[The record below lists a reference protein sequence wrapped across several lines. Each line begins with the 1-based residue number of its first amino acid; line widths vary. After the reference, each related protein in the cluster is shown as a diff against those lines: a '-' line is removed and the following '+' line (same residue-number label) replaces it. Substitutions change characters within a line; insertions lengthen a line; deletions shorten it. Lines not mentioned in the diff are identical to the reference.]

1 MIAALREM
9 ATSSG
14 RAALC
19 FPRSSTVPTFVSLI
33 FVLWNGRG
41 GMRRDGLAENLAK
54 RRLYAFAE
62 IICNLP

>member
-19 FPRSSTVPTFVSLI
+19 FPRSGTGPAFVSLI
-33 FVLWNGRG
+33 FVLWHGRG
-41 GMRRDGLAENLAK
+41 GMRRDGLAENLANQ
-54 RRLYAFAE
+54 RLYAFPKS
-62 IICNLP
+62 ICDPP